1 MNEELRPLAGV
12 RTPVLSDFWSW
23 VKKTF
28 TPDYTLE
35 IEKYLGESTDVFE
48 LENRIKLLQQRGVI

>member
-12 RTPVLSDFWSW
+12 RTPLFPDLWNW

-28 TPDYTLE
+28 TPDYSLE
-35 IEKYLGESTDVFE
+35 IEKYLGESADVFE

>member
-12 RTPVLSDFWSW
+12 RTPLFPDFWNW

-28 TPDYTLE
+28 TPDYSLE
-35 IEKYLGESTDVFE
+35 IEKYLGESADVFE